1 MSGST
6 SGSTNG
12 STKLLTVAKIWEITR
27 RLLYQNRWIYLLLML
42 WPFGMAAILLVP
54 SPKPEID
61 DVLSVLHQECLYGLG
76 LVAFTGGALLGNEQ
90 RSRRI
95 ATVLS
100 RAVSR
105 RQYFFA
111 LGSAAWLPL
120 AIYVVSFVVSGTA
133 LFAAIDRPLGLLFAL
148 ALAELA
154 LGMWTAAA
162 AIFFATWLPMML
174 ASTASLGLLALLGF
188 AGYEWPGFAPAR
200 LFFTLSQGDL
210 EGVARLLHHPGGFL
224 LIVLGAALLFAA
236 GTAIFE
242 RRDLKLKSD

>member
-1 MSGST
+1 MT
-6 SGSTNG
+6 
-12 STKLLTVAKIWEITR
+12 AWFKIWQITR

-42 WPFGMAAILLVP
+42 WPFGMAAILLAP
-54 SPKPEID
+54 AAKPETD
-61 DVLSVLHQECLYGLG
+61 DVLSILHQECLYGLA
-76 LVAFTGGALLGNEQ
+76 LVAFTGSALLGNEQ

-111 LGSAAWLPL
+111 LVTAAWLPL

-133 LFAAIDRPLGLLFAL
+133 LLGAIHRSLPLLFAL
-148 ALAELA
+148 ALAQLV

-162 AIFFATWLPMML
+162 ALFFSTWLPMML
-174 ASTASLGLLALLGF
+174 ASTASLGLLALLGL
-188 AGYEWPGFAPAR
+188 AGYQWPGFAPAR
-200 LFFTLSQGDL
+200 LLFTLTQGDL
-210 EGVARLLHHPGGFL
+210 EAAARLLRDPSGFIL
-224 LIVLGAALLFAA
+224 LVLGAAVLFAA

-242 RRDLKLKSD
+242 RRDLGLKSD